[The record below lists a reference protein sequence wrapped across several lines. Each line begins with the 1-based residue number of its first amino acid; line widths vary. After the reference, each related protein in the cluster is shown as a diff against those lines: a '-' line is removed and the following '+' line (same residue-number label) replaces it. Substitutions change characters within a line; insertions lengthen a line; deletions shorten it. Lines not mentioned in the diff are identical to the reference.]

1 MPPNSTPT
9 GPRNP
14 IHSVPVRGTAALP
27 PNNHTLLKCSIKHNK
42 NNVIVA
48 VLQFPPFV
56 QALTGIFASAQ
67 QLPIS
72 TADCARF
79 LGTLNLV
86 FYSLIFLR
94 SFSINIF
101 PSQHFAD
108 QVDFPR
114 IADQRRFPET
124 LSTLLQVLNCA
135 TAKDS
140 PDVKALFTFI
150 DAIIFIEATRCEAC
164 RKEEEAEVSILSSL
178 FP

>member
-1 MPPNSTPT
+1 MPPHSTPT
-9 GPRNP
+9 GPCNP
-14 IHSVPVRGTAALP
+14 SCSVSTVPVGGTAALSP
-27 PNNHTLLKCSIKHNK
+27 DNHVLLKRSIKRNK

-101 PSQHFAD
+101 P
-108 QVDFPR
+108 FP
-114 IADQRRFPET
+114 AF
-124 LSTLLQVLNCA
+124 C
-135 TAKDS
+135 
-140 PDVKALFTFI
+140 
-150 DAIIFIEATRCEAC
+150 
-164 RKEEEAEVSILSSL
+164 
-178 FP
+178 